1 MTERELKVFA
11 INFINKKEKENEN
24 CVRYS
29 YYELKVKYNLTEQ
42 EIGEV
47 LKISKNYFEN
57 KSYRVYFVGD
67 EYEYNNAR
75 MKVESNEYMVAIR
88 KEGL

>member
-11 INFINKKEKENEN
+11 INFINKKEREDENY
-24 CVRYS
+24 VRYS
-29 YYELKVKYNLTEQ
+29 YYELKVKNNLTEQ
-42 EIGEV
+42 EIGE
-47 LKISKNYFEN
+47 LLRISKNYFEN
-57 KSYRVYFVGD
+57 KSYRVYFAGD
-67 EYEYNNAR
+67 EYEYNNSK